1 MNVSSVAPT
10 VVIKPPEVPVFK
22 APDKTPDVQNG
33 AAADGTRTSKPTQVA
48 PLPPGREHGSTGWPD
63 GPQACPGQGRCRK
76 FARNSRDR
84 AATGERNPGMI
95 AKLLL
100 QNSIFVVALGALLF
114 ASAGTLDWP
123 AAWVFLVVSAII
135 GPACG
140 LWLAKTDPALLAE
153 RLRPT
158 FQADQPAAD
167 KKFMLAFAVATL
179 IWLVAIG
186 LDRRAQASDVPLVLH
201 VLGLAMYLLS
211 TAVIV
216 GVFRE
221 NSFAAPVVKVQAA
234 RHHRVISSGPYA
246 FVRHPM
252 YSGVMLFF
260 VGVPLLLG
268 SWWGVA
274 IAPVFAVL
282 FAIRAR
288 IEERALVEG
297 LPDYADYAARVRYR
311 LVPGLW

>member
-1 MNVSSVAPT
+1 
-10 VVIKPPEVPVFK
+10 
-22 APDKTPDVQNG
+22 
-33 AAADGTRTSKPTQVA
+33 
-48 PLPPGREHGSTGWPD
+48 
-63 GPQACPGQGRCRK
+63 
-76 FARNSRDR
+76 
-84 AATGERNPGMI
+84 MI

-100 QNSIFVVALGALLF
+100 QNSIYVVALGALLF
-114 ASAGTLDWP
+114 ASAGTLAWP
-123 AAWVFLVVSAII
+123 AAWVFLIVSAII

-153 RLRPT
+153 RMRPT

-167 KKFMLAFAVATL
+167 KKFMLTFVVVAL

-186 LDRRAQASDVPLVLH
+186 LDRRAQASDVPLVLQA
-201 VLGLAMYLLS
+201 LGLAMYLLS
-211 TAVIV
+211 TAFIMW
-216 GVFRE
+216 VFRE
-221 NSFAAPVVKVQAA
+221 NSFAAPVVKVQAE
-234 RHHRVISSGPYA
+234 RHHRVISTGPYA

-252 YSGVMLFF
+252 YSGVTLFF

-274 IAPVFAVL
+274 IAPVFAIL
-282 FAIRAR
+282 FASRAR
-288 IEERALVEG
+288 IEERALVAG

>member
-1 MNVSSVAPT
+1 
-10 VVIKPPEVPVFK
+10 
-22 APDKTPDVQNG
+22 
-33 AAADGTRTSKPTQVA
+33 
-48 PLPPGREHGSTGWPD
+48 
-63 GPQACPGQGRCRK
+63 
-76 FARNSRDR
+76 
-84 AATGERNPGMI
+84 MI

-100 QNSIFVVALGALLF
+100 QNTIFVIALGALLF
-114 ASAGTLDWP
+114 ASAGTLHWP
-123 AAWVFLVVSAII
+123 GAWVFLVTSAIL

-153 RLRPT
+153 RMRPT

-167 KKFMLAFAVATL
+167 KKFMLTFVVVAL

-186 LDRRAQASDVPLVLH
+186 LDRRAQASDVPLVLQA
-201 VLGLAMYLLS
+201 LGLAMYLLS
-211 TAVIV
+211 TAFIMW
-216 GVFRE
+216 VFRE
-221 NSFAAPVVKVQAA
+221 NSFAAPVVKVQAE
-234 RHHRVISSGPYA
+234 RHHRVISTGPYA

-252 YSGVMLFF
+252 YSGVTLFF

-274 IAPVFAVL
+274 IAPVFAIL

-288 IEERALVEG
+288 IEERALVAG